1 MQVRKIK
8 NIQRQSIDWYDIK
21 YHLFWSKDNSVAVIY
36 GQLLVLRSYLST
48 LFLAPSIASIHIQT
62 LHFVP
67 WSRAPKCPYDW
78 HLAIFTH
85 FYTPQLGL
93 NTPST
98 YHVTCRDGIENPFAD
113 KNPTE
118 IWKSFVKKIIFLQPE
133 FVIQP
138 SCLGRWSEKKN
149 KGYKN

>member
-1 MQVRKIK
+1 MLICFDQK
-8 NIQRQSIDWYDIK
+8 N
-21 YHLFWSKDNSVAVIY
+21 NSVDMIY

-78 HLAIFTH
+78 HSAIFTH